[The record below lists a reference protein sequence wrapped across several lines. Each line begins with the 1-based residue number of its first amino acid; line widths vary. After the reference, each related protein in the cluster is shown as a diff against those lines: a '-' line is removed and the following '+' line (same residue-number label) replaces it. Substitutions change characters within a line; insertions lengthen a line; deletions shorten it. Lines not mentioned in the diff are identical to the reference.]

1 MQKMTNNLSKELKK
15 YYCEVGKFLSC
26 SNKEKKNII
35 GSIKSSVECY
45 VFDNPNSTFEDIIK
59 HFGSPKDIAEEYYN
73 NENAEKLIEKTK
85 SHKKIVISIFAVII
99 VAFVFLIMLF
109 IAQIHAGSGYISES
123 KLNEVSQTDV
133 SQNYYYN
140 DISK

>member
-1 MQKMTNNLSKELKK
+1 MTKNLSKELKK
-15 YYCEVGKFLSC
+15 YYHEIGKSLSC
-26 SNKEKKNII
+26 SNKEKQKII
-35 GSIKSSVECY
+35 DSIKSSVECY

-59 HFGSPKDIAEEYYN
+59 HFGSPKNIAEEYYN
-73 NENAEKLIEKTK
+73 DENAEKLIAKTK
-85 SHKKIVISIFAVII
+85 RHKKIAISIFAVII
-99 VAFVFLIMLF
+99 VAFLFLITLF

-123 KLNEVSQTDV
+123 KANQVSQTNV